1 VKKSALLA
9 GCAVALLLLATASAD
24 ARSVSPY
31 RGTGSW
37 VDRFDP
43 QIYLDPAPA
52 VAAMAAQ
59 GVRTLYIQT
68 GNYKIADAD
77 VIHPEGL
84 AIAIEAA
91 HAAGMRVVGWYL
103 PGLVDRSEDF
113 RRIMEAIDFT
123 TPTGQKLDS
132 FALDIESTAIGS
144 IPARNLSLVKLT
156 RRVRAAVD
164 RRYALGAIVPDWR
177 SGTIAPGLWP
187 GFPYAAIS
195 PYYDVMLPMA
205 YSSDR
210 GHGSRF
216 VYDYTAANVS
226 LLRQVTHRPVHLI
239 AGISNRLKGGEPR
252 AAMAGARIARAIG
265 ASFYDFRTN
274 GPREWAALAAWPT
287 LPRSPRGG

>member
-1 VKKSALLA
+1 VRRVATLLA
-9 GCAVALLLLATASAD
+9 ALVAALLLIAGPAA

-31 RGTGSW
+31 RGAGTW
-37 VDRFDP
+37 VDRFDDA
-43 QIYLDPAPA
+43 IYLDPAPA
-52 VAAMAAQ
+52 VAAMAVQ

-84 AIAIEAA
+84 AVAIEAA
-91 HAAGMRVVGWYL
+91 HAARMRVVGWYL
-103 PGLVDRSEDF
+103 PGLIDRSEDF

-123 TPTGQKLDS
+123 TPAGQHFDS

-144 IPARNLSLVKLT
+144 IAARNDSLVKLT

-177 SGTIAPGLWP
+177 SATRAPGLWP
-187 GFPYAAIS
+187 GFPYRAIS

-210 GHGSRF
+210 GHGSRY

-239 AGISNRLKGGEPR
+239 AGISNRLRGGEPR
-252 AAMAGARIARAIG
+252 AAMAAARAARAIG

-287 LPRSPRGG
+287 LPRHP